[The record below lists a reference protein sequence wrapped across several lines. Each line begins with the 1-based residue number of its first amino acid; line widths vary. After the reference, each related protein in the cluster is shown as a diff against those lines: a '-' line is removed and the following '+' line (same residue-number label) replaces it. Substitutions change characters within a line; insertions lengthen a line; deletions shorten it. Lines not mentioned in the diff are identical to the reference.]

1 MRTPS
6 PSTTASGKTL
16 CCTVAKCQLSPAS
29 VLRNENNK
37 TSKKATKQ
45 EDNASFAFQTPHAP
59 IRDSSDDEDKSD
71 LGSSSV
77 VKTRIR
83 QDSVLSCEGECSQGS
98 LRKKLLNEFSM
109 CASPSPGLDTLAEAN
124 ECRHFTCVMFVLL
137 TCGMSLL
144 TLMVSWK

>member
-16 CCTVAKCQLSPAS
+16 CYTVAKCQLSPAS
-29 VLRNENNK
+29 VLSNENK
-37 TSKKATKQ
+37 TSKKTTKQ
-45 EDNASFAFQTPHAP
+45 EDNASSAFRTPHAP
-59 IRDSSDDEDKSD
+59 IRDSSDDEDTSE

-83 QDSVLSCEGECSQGS
+83 QDSVPSWEGECSQGS

-109 CASPSPGLDTLAEAN
+109 CASPSPGIDTLAEAN